1 MSSLAFLPVSRGTLV
16 KLRERYEVA
25 RRGKEVLEMRR
36 EQLIKE
42 VFFLMDKLK
51 ERDVLEK
58 ELLEALDRVSRLRMY
73 KGEGEFRSLSALVKP
88 PKIEVLL
95 TSIQGVPV
103 PQARILEE
111 PDLSEVTDVEF
122 IAAYESLWK
131 VFKPL
136 IELANIEIA
145 VEKLSKQLSYINRV
159 VNSLERNLLPQLK
172 DMISYIEERLDEEMI
187 SEFVRLKKISGES

>member
-187 SEFVRLKKISGES
+187 SEFVRLKKISSES